1 MHIHPCIQYSQEHT
15 NAKTDVILLLEDE
28 KNEAEAEGV
37 PLPEDVEEADERP
50 NQGRG
55 FCAVM

>member
-1 MHIHPCIQYSQEHT
+1 MRNSQEHT
-15 NAKTDVILLLEDE
+15 NAKTDIILLLEDE

-37 PLPEDVEEADERP
+37 ALPDDVEEEGERP
-50 NQGRG
+50 HGTGRG